1 MEEAKHDNRQRKIA
15 VTIPRMGANEES
27 YVLVGINGVLTQIP
41 RGKTVMVSPKVYE
54 VLRRS
59 NTAKEASEAFLNANT
74 YRELSSL

>member
-1 MEEAKHDNRQRKIA
+1 MADKKQRKIA
-15 VTIPRMGANEES
+15 VNIPRMGANEES

-59 NTAKEASEAFLNANT
+59 NTAKEASEAFLSGNT
-74 YRELSSL
+74 YRELASM